1 VERLREGRSYTTRS
15 VKAVQDGQVVF
26 ILLCSFQRPEPW
38 QPGHQWKMPANVPPP
53 DECELEEVRF
63 IRSANEPGQHE
74 KYKSI
79 LLEVAAVSFHIVALM
94 MTVLLTMCDQLQER
108 SRSPIRIKNAKEH
121 VVSENGVVTYMYW
134 MQARNIPAYDAPF
147 QKVRVVV
154 QVPLSVTKLALV
166 YTELFVRLVLVS
178 PLLDG

>member
-1 VERLREGRSYTTRS
+1 
-15 VKAVQDGQVVF
+15 
-26 ILLCSFQRPEPW
+26 
-38 QPGHQWKMPANVPPP
+38 
-53 DECELEEVRF
+53 
-63 IRSANEPGQHE
+63 
-74 KYKSI
+74 
-79 LLEVAAVSFHIVALM
+79 
-94 MTVLLTMCDQLQER
+94 
-108 SRSPIRIKNAKEH
+108 
-121 VVSENGVVTYMYW
+121 VVTYMYW